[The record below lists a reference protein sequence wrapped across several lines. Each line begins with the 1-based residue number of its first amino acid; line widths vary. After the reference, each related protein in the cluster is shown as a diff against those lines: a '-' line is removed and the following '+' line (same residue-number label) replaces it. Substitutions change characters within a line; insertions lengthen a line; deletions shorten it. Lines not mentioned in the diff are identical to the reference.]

1 MEPGRRS
8 CKPRNSSKS
17 LDLWVSKVARSFGI
31 GVSSLCTVSN
41 LYVYIRSE
49 YCHKKRKLDR
59 YHPHAA
65 HPAGDGSSPPPR
77 PRATITSWV
86 SSSKIPISSA
96 ELLCFA
102 EPECPSKRSS
112 TIWRAEK
119 HSKTFW
125 RDFLPSRVNRLSPRS
140 KKQNTSCLLVLKCAF

>member
-65 HPAGDGSSPPPR
+65 HPSPL
-77 PRATITSWV
+77 A
-86 SSSKIPISSA
+86 K
-96 ELLCFA
+96 FD
-102 EPECPSKRSS
+102 K
-112 TIWRAEK
+112 
-119 HSKTFW
+119 
-125 RDFLPSRVNRLSPRS
+125 
-140 KKQNTSCLLVLKCAF
+140 VLKDAKIDGCRWHDPNRTVASRSRGS